1 MEDLSDPGEDLPDL
15 SREYRETVRKEIDRI
30 NTRGTKLFARNAD
43 RKGKY
48 PSFDK
53 NSKLSLAW
61 LAQMVSEHLEGS
73 VTKEDVSA
81 TFKANARLLPRDL
94 NKRGRLLTAV
104 EDQLAEC
111 ASLVGVVPEAVGM
124 AERFGRKPPAPS
136 LHPFDFDPEDIG
148 FFRISSWNSSSPM
161 AEGGITEEGNVGKIT
176 EIPNR
181 AAELAKF
188 DRRDSWIRNEKQDL
202 FDRLL
207 RTEEEISL
215 GSECP
220 TLFDYQ
226 VDERES
232 APESHLLR
240 LRVSKTF
247 YSHHV
252 ALRNYMR
259 ADHQAYEDVIRRIH
273 GGEYVDGRSDSLAD
287 VVRSSP
293 KSNIV
298 INVTVQSRS
307 GKVMLIRRPTRA
319 RVWSEFYQVGAHE
332 TMNWR
337 GPQQTVESWF
347 QLARRALEEEIGI
360 DEEYSHQYF
369 NKIIFSWFGFYVPE
383 ASGYFFAHVRTGL
396 SEEQLVK
403 SVANAPSAIE
413 ADQIEWMNLDEESI
427 EKVLATWKHG
437 PWEEQATRDAEGRKW
452 LPHAVMSLTQLWR
465 ITDQNLWAR

>member
-1 MEDLSDPGEDLPDL
+1 MEDLSDPSEDLPDL
-15 SREYRETVRKEIDRI
+15 SREYRDTVREEINRI
-30 NTRGTKLFARNAD
+30 NARGAKLFARNAD

-48 PSFDK
+48 PEFDDV
-53 NSKLSLAW
+53 SKLSLAW
-61 LAQMVSEHLEGS
+61 LAQMVSEHLGGS
-73 VTKEDVSA
+73 MGKEDVYA
-81 TFKANARLLPRDL
+81 IFKANARLLPVDL
-94 NKRGRLLTAV
+94 DERGRLLTAV
-104 EDQLAEC
+104 ENQLAEC
-111 ASLVGVVPEAVGM
+111 AVRVGVVPEAVDM

-136 LHPFDFDPEDIG
+136 LHPFDFDPQDIG
-148 FFRISSWNSSSPM
+148 FFRISSWNPNRPM
-161 AEGGITEEGNVGKIT
+161 ADGGRIKGGNVGKIT
-176 EIPNR
+176 EISDR

-188 DRRDSWIRNEKQDL
+188 ERRGSWIRNQAL
-202 FDRLL
+202 FDRLI
-207 RTEEEISL
+207 TAEEESNP

-226 VDERES
+226 VDERET
-232 APESHLLR
+232 ADESHLLR
-240 LRVSKTF
+240 LRVSRTY

-259 ADHQAYEDVIRRIH
+259 ADHDAYEEVIGRIH
-273 GGEYVDGRSDSLAD
+273 GGDYVNGRSDSLAD

-293 KSNIV
+293 ESNIV

-337 GPQQTVESWF
+337 GPQQTVENWF
-347 QLARRALEEEIGI
+347 QLASRALKEEIGI
-360 DEEYSHQYF
+360 DEEHSHQYF

-396 SEEQLVK
+396 SEEQLVE
-403 SVANAPSAIE
+403 SVAKAEGAIE
-413 ADQIEWMNLDEESI
+413 ADQIEWMNLEEEPI
-427 EKVLATWKHG
+427 KKVLATWSHG
-437 PWEEQATRDAEGRKW
+437 PWEEQATRDEQGRKW

-465 ITDQNLWAR
+465 ITDQNLWTI